1 MLASRAIINW
11 LHFLGGAKGVKSQ
24 PIWGVVC
31 YSFSA
36 GNRAMHLE
44 DLRGCLD
51 DNRVTFAW
59 ARVHSCSLSR
69 LYICLHNT
77 PQNVMPA
84 WVTPAWAYPGCFTR
98 ARISLQYHVNSK
110 QPLILVWNRSA
121 GRLERVAHALF
132 LWFWITHVFEQ
143 HVVYLQIMR
152 YRDYFMVGE
161 CVRFLFTSCEESK
174 TNEWAQRTSEFA
186 ILHNKWIKIVQ
197 ANQPW
202 SYLFIL

>member
-36 GNRAMHLE
+36 GNRVMHLE

-69 LYICLHNT
+69 LYICLHDT
-77 PQNVMPA
+77 PQKLMSCQRESPQHELTLV
-84 WVTPAWAYPGCFTR
+84 VVPGREFH
-98 ARISLQYHVNSK
+98 S
-110 QPLILVWNRSA
+110 
-121 GRLERVAHALF
+121 G
-132 LWFWITHVFEQ
+132 
-143 HVVYLQIMR
+143 IM
-152 YRDYFMVGE
+152 
-161 CVRFLFTSCEESK
+161 
-174 TNEWAQRTSEFA
+174 
-186 ILHNKWIKIVQ
+186 
-197 ANQPW
+197 
-202 SYLFIL
+202 